1 MRPTET
7 TGAPAVGDEIVIR
20 VHGVSQS
27 QPLVD
32 TLAEVWA
39 SAHPELASNDDSRAR
54 SVHSL
59 RQQIGSHFRHA
70 GFTLAVAYEA
80 GTLVGFGYGFPCS
93 AEYWY
98 GEELLPHIPSEAR
111 EDLMGVCELAVRPGW
126 QSRGIGTLL
135 HERLVQA
142 VSPRWTSLLVG
153 PANTRG
159 RALYERL
166 GYRYAGPY
174 RNGDD
179 TYDLLIARVREP
191 QGAA

>member
-7 TGAPAVGDEIVIR
+7 AHAPAVGGEIVIR
-20 VHGVSQS
+20 VHAVSQS

-32 TLAEVWA
+32 TLADVWA
-39 SAHPELASNDDSRAR
+39 SAHPELAAGGEDGR
-54 SVHSL
+54 VHGVESL
-59 RQQIGSHFRHA
+59 RQQINGHFRHA

-80 GTLVGFGYGFPCS
+80 GTLVGFGYGFPCT

-98 GEELLPHIPSEAR
+98 GEELLPDIPAEAR
-111 EDLMGVCELAVRPGW
+111 EDLMGLCELAVRPGW
-126 QSRGIGTLL
+126 QSRGIGTRL

-142 VSPRWTSLLVG
+142 VAPRWTSLLVS
-153 PANTRG
+153 PANSRG
-159 RALYERL
+159 RTLYERL

-179 TYDLLIARVREP
+179 TYDLLIARA
-191 QGAA
+191 G